1 MEEAFRD
8 TRADRLGVGFATDV
22 EALGHPNPSRF
33 EFPAGSTLQAHP
45 AALSLAN
52 PFRERLA
59 LIENINDSRSLMR
72 LVLPVEEMESKD
84 SGSYWWHYGFSCSLG
99 SIRMVAMLLPP
110 ATMVVSEQDELCMF
124 LGYAGEQSFYQG
136 SRTLLCHADGCLMLA
151 GEPYSSVNTL
161 ASSVA
166 WRLRPEQLLHTAK
179 AMAGVSQIPLQWR
192 QSLRQS
198 QQWRLRDSSLAPLQ
212 VMLRRVIDMANQ
224 VVGYSQSLVDQL
236 QLDDQIY
243 RVMAAMLLPELRE
256 ESPLDRLTQR
266 EQQGR
271 DSFDELTDY
280 IKENLSEPL
289 NLTMLETRIHYSRR
303 ALQYAFKER
312 LGCTATQ
319 WIRNQRLDLARK
331 RLQNPVADETVAS
344 IASACGYR
352 SMNLF
357 SLDFQQR
364 FHVKPSHLLRE
375 ARSSPPPAV

>member
-1 MEEAFRD
+1 
-8 TRADRLGVGFATDV
+8 
-22 EALGHPNPSRF
+22 
-33 EFPAGSTLQAHP
+33 
-45 AALSLAN
+45 
-52 PFRERLA
+52 
-59 LIENINDSRSLMR
+59 
-72 LVLPVEEMESKD
+72 
-84 SGSYWWHYGFSCSLG
+84 
-99 SIRMVAMLLPP
+99 
-110 ATMVVSEQDELCMF
+110 MVVSEQNDLSVF
-124 LGYAGEQSFYQG
+124 LGYGGEQRFQQDSLTWRCQ
-136 SRTLLCHADGCLMLA
+136 ADGCLMLA
-151 GEPYSSVNTL
+151 GQPYSSVNTL

-166 WRLRPEQLLHTAK
+166 WRLMPEQLLHTAM

-192 QSLRQS
+192 RSLSQS
-198 QQWRLRDSSLAPLQ
+198 QEWWLTDSSVAPLQ
-212 VMLRRVIDMANQ
+212 LMLRKVIDMANQ

-243 RVMAAMLLPELRE
+243 RLMAAMLLPELRE

-266 EQQGR
+266 ERQGR
-271 DSFDELTDY
+271 DSFDELIDY
-280 IKENLSEPL
+280 IKVNLAEPL
-289 NLTMLETRIHYSRR
+289 NLTMLESRIHYSRR

-331 RLQNPVADETVAS
+331 RLQDPAPGDTVAS

-375 ARSSPPPAV
+375 ARSSLPPGA

>member
-1 MEEAFRD
+1 M
-8 TRADRLGVGFATDV
+8 G
-22 EALGHPNPSRF
+22 PQC
-33 EFPAGSTLQAHP
+33 PAGSTLQGHP
-45 AALSLAN
+45 EAMSLAN

-59 LIENINDSRSLMR
+59 LIETIRESRSLLQ

-84 SGSYWWHYGFSCSLG
+84 NGSHWWHYGFSCSLG
-99 SIRMVAMLLPP
+99 SIRMGAMLLPP
-110 ATMVVSEQDELCMF
+110 ATMVVSEQNDLSVF
-124 LGYAGEQSFYQG
+124 LGYGGEQRFQQD
-136 SRTLLCHADGCLMLA
+136 SRTWRCQADGCLMLA

-166 WRLRPEQLLHTAK
+166 WRLMPEQLLHTAM

-192 QSLRQS
+192 RSLRQS
-198 QQWRLRDSSLAPLQ
+198 QEWWLTDSSVAPLQ
-212 VMLRRVIDMANQ
+212 LMLRKVIDMANQ

-243 RVMAAMLLPELRE
+243 RLMAAMLLPELRE

-271 DSFDELTDY
+271 DSFDELIDY
-280 IKENLSEPL
+280 IKANLSEPL
-289 NLTMLETRIHYSRR
+289 NLTMLESRIHYSRR

-331 RLQNPVADETVAS
+331 RLQNPMAGETVAS
-344 IASACGYR
+344 IALACGYR

-375 ARSSPPPAV
+375 ARSSLPPAV